1 MPGKRSSRG
10 SAKGR
15 AARKSLS
22 IGGWLAVLT
31 TAAVIGTSLTAYA
44 AYYDIYGNIDQQSIN
59 TDAFGNRPSRVEGAL
74 NIMVIGSDIRTGEN
88 AKYGEAEGARPD
100 SLIIAHISP
109 NKGRATLVNLPRD
122 LLVDLPACEA
132 NGDKPGMAA
141 QRAMI
146 NTPMSLGG
154 IQCQWKAVE
163 HITGI
168 HIDHFVSVDFTG
180 FKGIVDS
187 LGGVRMCIPEPIDD
201 EKAKLHLEA
210 GEQVL
215 EGEEALG
222 YMRSRYGQGDGT
234 DLSRIKRQQEFLGA
248 MLNQVMSGKVLSS
261 PSNLTSFLGSV
272 TETMT
277 TDDEFTLEVMSDLA
291 VAMREVDLGNINFVT
306 APNGQAP
313 DDPNRLALTE
323 PQASQLFETI
333 AKDESITGDDGG
345 SGKGDGG
352 GSGGGGEKKEK
363 VEPSEV
369 SVEVLNGEGTPGLA
383 DQVGQWLTTEGFQVA
398 NTGNPLEIPAQT
410 TIYYGPGQKAHA
422 QAIAD
427 EAVNATI
434 AESPNLG
441 ETVQLVLAQ
450 DWDGFTS
457 NAGSS
462 SSGAGGVDGTT
473 AAEAEQK
480 CG

>member
-22 IGGWLAVLT
+22 IGGWIAVLT

-44 AYYDIYGNIDQQSIN
+44 AYYDIYGNIDQQNID

-74 NIMVIGSDIRTGEN
+74 NIMVIGSDVRTGEN
-88 AKYGEAEGARPD
+88 AQYGAAEGERPD

-109 NKGRATLVNLPRD
+109 NNGRATLVNLPRD
-122 LLVDLPACEA
+122 LVVDLPACQ
-132 NGDKPGMAA
+132 GDEEHPGMPA
-141 QRAMI
+141 QRGMI

-163 HITGI
+163 KITGI
-168 HIDHFVSVDFTG
+168 HIDHFVSVDFSG
-180 FKGIVDS
+180 FKDIVES
-187 LGGVRMCIPEPIDD
+187 VGGVRMCIPEPIDD
-201 EKAKLHLEA
+201 PKAKLHLEA

-215 EGEEALG
+215 NGEESLG

-248 MLNQVMSGKVLSS
+248 MLNQVMQGDILTS
-261 PSNLTSFLGSV
+261 PSNLTGFLGSV

-277 TDDEFTLEVMSDLA
+277 TDDELTLDVMTDIA
-291 VAMREVDLGNINFVT
+291 IAMREVDLGNINFVT
-306 APNGQAP
+306 APNGQSP
-313 DDPNRLALTE
+313 ENPNRLILSE
-323 PQASQLFETI
+323 PQASQLFQAI
-333 AKDESITGDDGG
+333 AKDQSIGGDD

-352 GSGGGGEKKEK
+352 QGGGEKKKDK
-363 VEPSEV
+363 VEPSEI

-398 NTGNPLEIPAQT
+398 NTGNPLQIPAQS
-410 TIYYGPGQKAHA
+410 TIYYGPGKKAHA
-422 QAIAD
+422 QALAD

-434 AESPNLG
+434 EENPALG
-441 ETVQLVLAQ
+441 DTVQLVLAQ
-450 DWDGFTS
+450 DWEGFTS
-457 NAGSS
+457 TAGSGGS
-462 SSGAGGVDGTT
+462 GGAGSVDGTT
-473 AAEAEQK
+473 AAEAKQK